1 MVIYARKGTTQV
13 VDAFYIDYSKRT
25 NTTINFPTQT
35 IRDSDKTLIK
45 IFEKHLYVRQI
56 FDTSKSGNATY
67 TSINQQHFAYLL
79 SQNYLPQLLMQ
90 KNLTN
95 AEAAVWVQSLIVTDD
110 GKDYHVATESL

>member
-13 VDAFYIDYSKRT
+13 VDALYIDYSQRT
-25 NTTINFPTQT
+25 NTTVNFPTQT
-35 IRDSDKTLIK
+35 IRDFDKTLIK

-67 TSINQQHFAYLL
+67 TSINQQHLAYLL
-79 SQNYLPQLLMQ
+79 TQIYLPQLLMQ